1 MPAYHCN
8 LPHPGT
14 VVGNMAMLPL
24 RTKYRGPAPLMA
36 GEGIDVVDEAL
47 QYFKANVFFRTY
59 EVKGECDRTLIY
71 VTLYITEC
79 LKKLA
84 KCKDKNTG
92 SNEMYSL
99 AVSKFPIPGDPTF
112 PLNAV
117 YGKPKNDADLELM
130 QQYLQQLRQETGL
143 RVCERVFNTP
153 DGKPSK
159 WWLCFTKKKF
169 MDKSLL
175 APSA

>member
-1 MPAYHCN
+1 MISIQTMTLYGYLFFAPCEYIQFLN
-8 LPHPGT
+8 PIF
-14 VVGNMAMLPL
+14 
-24 RTKYRGPAPLMA
+24 TKHFSSLT
-36 GEGIDVVDEAL
+36 L
-47 QYFKANVFFRTY
+47 CWQ
-59 EVKGECDRTLIY
+59 GECDRTLIY

-117 YGKPKNDADLELM
+117 YGKPKNDADLGE
-130 QQYLQQLRQETGL
+130 
-143 RVCERVFNTP
+143 
-153 DGKPSK
+153 
-159 WWLCFTKKKF
+159 
-169 MDKSLL
+169 SLL
-175 APSA
+175 NAGWVVSCLLFPPPLGVVCQATYPLRLLFFVVSLMELRDQSISMM